1 MEPDARS
8 RYSPGM
14 KSDQT
19 RQIEEMITSGRAL
32 VRQAQEALDAAHRFF
47 VENGI
52 DPEAAEADLRRI
64 GGQKAVDA
72 VHAEVRAR
80 IKAIEEAVWR
90 DQVHAPSAGKPGPR
104 RRLVRSMI

>member
-1 MEPDARS
+1 MEPDGRGG
-8 RYSPGM
+8 YSPGM

-32 VRQAQEALDAAHRFF
+32 VRQAQEALDAAQRFF
-47 VENGI
+47 EDNGI

-72 VHAEVRAR
+72 VHAEVKAR
-80 IKAIEEAVWR
+80 IQAIEEAVWR
-90 DQVHAPSAGKPGPR
+90 DQVHAPSVGKSSPR
-104 RRLVRSMI
+104 RRLVRSMV